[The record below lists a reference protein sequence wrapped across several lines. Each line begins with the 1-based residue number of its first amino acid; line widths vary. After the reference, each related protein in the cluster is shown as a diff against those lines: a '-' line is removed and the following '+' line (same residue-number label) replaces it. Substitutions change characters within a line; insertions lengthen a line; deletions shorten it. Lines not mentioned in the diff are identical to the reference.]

1 MFIWKMMELPLNK
14 SISIGDYVYIVS
26 KYVLQSAHGEIE
38 IGNYVMFGPGVHVH
52 GGNHIFDQIG
62 AYMDIVTKEVGS
74 DGKVVI
80 EDDVWIGSNA
90 IILKGVHVGF
100 GSVIGAGAIVTK
112 DVPEGCIVAGSP
124 ASVIGARFKGEDLEK
139 HKKEL
144 IL

>member
-1 MFIWKMMELPLNK
+1 
-14 SISIGDYVYIVS
+14 
-26 KYVLQSAHGEIE
+26 
-38 IGNYVMFGPGVHVH
+38 
-52 GGNHIFDQIG
+52 
-62 AYMDIVTKEVGS
+62 MDTVTKEVGS

-112 DVPEGCIVAGSP
+112 DVPEGSIVAGSP
-124 ASVIGARFKGEDLEK
+124 ARVIGMRFSGEDLEK